1 MTGGEV
7 GDLFPITC
15 SLLPVLAE
23 CFTMYKRIAPAF
35 FLFLETV
42 GAGGWVGA
50 IVAFGFAVAGTLF
63 RTLPS
68 ITLAGSVNAQILHRL
83 NLLETVAATLMAL
96 AALYFLLQ
104 PAERTPIRLGKTVLV
119 LLMGS
124 ALFCYGTILTDR
136 LEYLR
141 TVEIRDFDH
150 FDVAKQAF
158 RDEFNRLHTLYTR
171 LVGVNLLLG
180 LGFLLLSAF
189 ERNRPYS
196 SLK

>member
-1 MTGGEV
+1 MH
-7 GDLFPITC
+7 
-15 SLLPVLAE
+15 
-23 CFTMYKRIAPAF
+23 KRIANAF

-42 GAGGWVGA
+42 GAAVWVGA
-50 IVAFGFAVAGTLF
+50 MVAFGFAVAGTLF
-63 RTLPS
+63 HALPS
-68 ITLAGSVNAQILHRL
+68 LTLAGSVNAQILHRL

-119 LLMGS
+119 LLMGV

-150 FDVAKQAF
+150 FDVAKQSF

>member
-1 MTGGEV
+1 MSK
-7 GDLFPITC
+7 PI
-15 SLLPVLAE
+15 A
-23 CFTMYKRIAPAF
+23 KAI

-42 GAGGWVGA
+42 GAGVWVGA
-50 IVAFGFAVAGTLF
+50 MVAFGFAVAGTLF

-83 NLLETVAATLMAL
+83 NLLEAVAATLMAL
-96 AALYFLLQ
+96 SALYFLLQ

-119 LLMGS
+119 LLMGV

-171 LVGVNLLLG
+171 LVGVNLVLG

-196 SLK
+196 ILK

>member
-1 MTGGEV
+1 MSK
-7 GDLFPITC
+7 PI
-15 SLLPVLAE
+15 A
-23 CFTMYKRIAPAF
+23 KAI

-83 NLLETVAATLMAL
+83 NLLEAVAVTLMAL
-96 AALYFLLQ
+96 SALYFLSQ
-104 PAERTPIRLGKTVLV
+104 PAERTPIRLSKTVLL
-119 LLMGS
+119 LLMGV

-171 LVGVNLLLG
+171 LVGVNLVLG

-196 SLK
+196 ILK